1 MSSSKDEAGGS
12 KPSVAEDKMSET
24 KKSESAKAL
33 LAKIKT
39 PPKPSGAPDIA
50 AIVKKYTTQQAD
62 GLRKD
67 LLKDLKAGQEA
78 FANEM
83 KAQFL
88 GLSKVLSDSIVPRQ
102 DQLPPVAI
110 PQILPVARPVAAPVS
125 LMEDDAYEYE
135 SERDDDDEEDE
146 TLIDGVESKKFRSRT
161 KPTDEVVRLWAQAR
175 RVTDDYAAEDWK
187 KTPSNA
193 DVKTYTS
200 HPAAKSFRA
209 PAVDSEA
216 PALKYKEQKDHE
228 KKVSFFLINCIMNN
242 SDNV

>member
-1 MSSSKDEAGGS
+1 MSSSKDEAAGS
-12 KPSVAEDKMSET
+12 KPSVAEDKVSET

-33 LAKIKT
+33 LTKIKA

-50 AIVKKYTTQQAD
+50 AIVKKYTSQQAD

-83 KAQFL
+83 KTQFL
-88 GLSKVLSDSIVPRQ
+88 GLSKVLSDSIAPRQ
-102 DQLPPVAI
+102 DQLPSVAI
-110 PQILPVARPVAAPVS
+110 PQILPVARPVSTPVS
-125 LMEDDAYEYE
+125 LMDVEDDEYE
-135 SERDDDDEEDE
+135 SERDEDDEEDE
-146 TLIDGVESKKFRSRT
+146 TLIDGVESRKFRSRT

-175 RVTDDYAAEDWK
+175 RVTDDYHSEDWK

-200 HPAAKSFRA
+200 HPAAKSFKA
-209 PAVDSEA
+209 QSVDSEA

-228 KKVSFFLINCIMNN
+228 KKVSFFL
-242 SDNV
+242 SFVS